1 MQIRKAKLEDALAI
15 AHLLFLATG
24 EVIYTFI
31 RERNEQKA
39 VNFLHH
45 FISGIDNQ
53 YSYQNCWVIE
63 GEEDEVLAA
72 ASVYDGGN
80 LFKLRSAILNYITIN
95 YGALPFTLEDETE
108 PGEYYIDSIGV
119 SPNHQGKGLGS
130 LLLKFLIEEYAVN
143 KKETLGLLV
152 DDTNPNAKKLYL
164 SLGFKVVKKVL
175 FTGKPMEHLQ
185 R

>member
-31 RERNEQKA
+31 GERNEQKA
-39 VNFLHH
+39 VDFLHR
-45 FISGIDNQ
+45 FTADMDNQ
-53 YSYQNCWVIE
+53 YSYQNCWVMDIDNE
-63 GEEDEVLAA
+63 IVAA
-72 ASVYDGGN
+72 ASVYDGAD
-80 LFKLRSAILNYITIN
+80 LYKLRSAVLDYITIN
-95 YGALPFTLEDETE
+95 HGVLPFTLEDETE

-119 SPNHQGKGLGS
+119 SPNHQGKGLGT
-130 LLLKFLIEEYAVN
+130 LLLKFLIEEYVVN
-143 KKETLGLLV
+143 RKETLGLLV

-164 SLGFKVVKKVL
+164 SLGFKVIKKVL